1 MSHYP
6 EYLYPWQSSPPAP
19 PLPPQPAPAHPDIP
33 GHHGDLRKLR
43 SAYRR
48 LRRVATLTALG
59 YFTLFL
65 VLSAFAPG
73 LMGGELPG
81 GLNPGL
87 LLGLCQLP
95 VTLVAI
101 AVYERSA
108 RRRVDPL
115 AEHLRRQGRTGRTG
129 RTGRPV

>member
-19 PLPPQPAPAHPDIP
+19 PVPPLPAPAHPVVP
-33 GHHGDLRKLR
+33 GHHGDLRRLR

-59 YFTLFL
+59 HFTLFL
-65 VLSAFAPG
+65 VLSGFAPG
-73 LMGGELPG
+73 LMGRELPG
-81 GLNPGL
+81 GLTTGL

-101 AVYERSA
+101 AVYEHSA

-115 AEHLRRQGRTGRTG
+115 AAQLRGQSRARRT
-129 RTGRPV
+129 P

>member
-1 MSHYP
+1 MSPYP

-19 PLPPQPAPAHPDIP
+19 PLPPHPFPQQPVPAHQHVP
-33 GHHGDLRKLR
+33 GRHSDLRKLR

-48 LRRVATLTALG
+48 LRRVASLTALG

-65 VLSAFAPG
+65 LLSGLAPG
-73 LMGGELPG
+73 LMGSELPG
-81 GLNPGL
+81 GLNTGL

-101 AVYERSA
+101 AVYEQSA
-108 RRRVDPL
+108 RHRVDPL
-115 AEHLRRQGRTGRTG
+115 TENLRRQGLGR
-129 RTGRPV
+129 RAAR

>member
-6 EYLYPWQSSPPAP
+6 QYPQYLYPWQSSRPAP
-19 PLPPQPAPAHPDIP
+19 PLPPQPAPARQTVP
-33 GHHGDLRKLR
+33 GHHGDLRRLR
-43 SAYRR
+43 AAYRR

-65 VLSAFAPG
+65 ILSGFAPG
-73 LMGGELPG
+73 LMGSELAG
-81 GLNPGL
+81 GLNTGL

-101 AVYERSA
+101 AVYEQSA
-108 RRRVDPL
+108 RHRVDPL
-115 AEHLRRQGRTGRTG
+115 AEHLRGQARTGRTQ
-129 RTGRPV
+129 

>member
-19 PLPPQPAPAHPDIP
+19 PLPPAPAPTHPVVP
-33 GHHGDLRKLR
+33 GHHGDLRRLR

-65 VLSAFAPG
+65 VLSGFAPG

-81 GLNPGL
+81 GLTTGL

-95 VTLVAI
+95 VTLAAI

-108 RRRVDPL
+108 RHRVDPL
-115 AEHLRRQGRTGRTG
+115 AAHLRGQSRRRRT
-129 RTGRPV
+129 P

>member
-1 MSHYP
+1 MPHYP
-6 EYLYPWQSSPPAP
+6 EYLYPWQSSKPVPPV
-19 PLPPQPAPAHPDIP
+19 PPQPVPAHTGIP
-33 GHHGDLRKLR
+33 GHHSDLRQLR

-65 VLSAFAPG
+65 ILSGYAPG
-73 LMGGELPG
+73 LMGSELPG
-81 GLNPGL
+81 GLNTGL

-101 AVYERSA
+101 TVYEKSA

-115 AEHLRRQGRTGRTG
+115 SENLRNQASRGAAR
-129 RTGRPV
+129 

>member
-19 PLPPQPAPAHPDIP
+19 PLLPPQPAPTRQGAP
-33 GHHGDLRKLR
+33 GHHSDLRRLR

-59 YFTLFL
+59 YFILFL
-65 VLSAFAPG
+65 ALSGFAPG
-73 LMGGELPG
+73 LMSSELPG
-81 GLNPGL
+81 GLNTGL

-95 VTLVAI
+95 VTLAAI
-101 AVYERSA
+101 AVYEQSA
-108 RRRVDPL
+108 RHRVDPL
-115 AEHLRRQGRTGRTG
+115 AEDLRRQAHRGRAAQ
-129 RTGRPV
+129 

>member
-1 MSHYP
+1 MSPYP
-6 EYLYPWQSSPPAP
+6 EYLYPWQSSRPDPP
-19 PLPPQPAPAHPDIP
+19 PLPQPAPTHQSVP
-33 GHHGDLRKLR
+33 GHHGDLRRLR

-65 VLSAFAPG
+65 ILSGFAPG
-73 LMGGELPG
+73 LMGSELPG
-81 GLNPGL
+81 GLNTGL

-101 AVYERSA
+101 AVYEQSA
-108 RRRVDPL
+108 RHRVDPL
-115 AEHLRRQGRTGRTG
+115 AGELRRQGRGGRAQ
-129 RTGRPV
+129 